1 MIPEFS
7 PVGGPWQVLPPG
19 IHPASL
25 DDIGSRFAN
34 NPSRK
39 HLFSG
44 LVEGVANFKAA
55 GCARLFLDG
64 GFTGENPSPTD
75 YDVCWDS
82 VGLNMK
88 QLDPV
93 FLNFSDKRKA
103 QKEKYGGEYFPM
115 MARAN
120 QHEFYFNYFQKDKYT
135 GKPKGI
141 IQIL

>member
-1 MIPEFS
+1 MIPELIS
-7 PVGGPWQVLPPG
+7 VGAPWLVLPPG

-34 NPSRK
+34 TTARK

-55 GCARLFLDG
+55 GCARLFLNG
-64 GFTGENPSPTD
+64 GFTGENPNPSD
-75 YDVCWDS
+75 YDVCWDP
-82 VGLNMK
+82 VGLNTK
-88 QLDPV
+88 ELDPV
-93 FLNFSDKRKA
+93 FLDFSDKRRS

-115 MARAN
+115 TARAT
-120 QHEFYFNYFQKDKYT
+120 QQEFYFDYFQKDKFT